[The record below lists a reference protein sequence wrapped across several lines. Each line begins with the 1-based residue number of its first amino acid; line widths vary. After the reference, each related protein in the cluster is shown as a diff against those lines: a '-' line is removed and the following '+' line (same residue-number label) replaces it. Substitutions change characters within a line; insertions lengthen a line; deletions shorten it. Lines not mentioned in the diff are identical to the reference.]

1 MKKKDQNNDW
11 FASSES
17 PNINNPVHNSS
28 VTRYVEQTH
37 TLKTFHLIA
46 GFCQIFLGLAV
57 VTISVLGLIQP
68 YWLSTGL
75 IMVASA
81 TTMIGLFLV
90 YITILKKRNSTTLLR
105 SAMQRVMQHKN

>member
-1 MKKKDQNNDW
+1 MKKKNQNNDW

-28 VTRYVEQTH
+28 VTRYVEQTQ

-46 GFCQIFLGLAV
+46 GLCQVFLGLAV
-57 VTISVLGLIQP
+57 VTISILGLIQP
-68 YWLSTGL
+68 QWLSTVF
-75 IMVASA
+75 IMAGSI

-90 YITILKKRNSTTLLR
+90 YITITRKRDSTSLLR